1 MPPLAAAQATCSL
14 GRRAA
19 RPPQL
24 RGRKMVIANAAG
36 LSAPAGNQHSHSTQ
50 EVRPRV
56 FIVSDV
62 RLLCDGL
69 TLSLSQQPSLMVV
82 GSADPAF
89 ASARLADLHPHV
101 VLLDVGSPRGL
112 DMPPL
117 FRQVL
122 PDVKIVA
129 IAVNDVEQEVFACAD
144 ARVSGFVSRNGSL
157 QDLVAAIHCAMRNE
171 LVCSPRVAALLFG
184 RFATLRSEPTGERI
198 NGGLTQREHEI
209 VSLMT
214 RGLSNKEIAR
224 QLRIQNATVK
234 NHIHSILGKLQ
245 VRRRGEVAA
254 RMESGASSH
263 RRPLASPDLHLAAG
277 VGAMSSTD

>member
-1 MPPLAAAQATCSL
+1 
-14 GRRAA
+14 
-19 RPPQL
+19 
-24 RGRKMVIANAAG
+24 MVIANGAR
-36 LSAPAGNQHSHSTQ
+36 LSTPSGHQHPHSTQ
-50 EVRPRV
+50 EVRPCV

-69 TLSLSQQPSLMVV
+69 TLSLSQQRSLMVV
-82 GSADPAF
+82 GSADLAS
-89 ASARLADLHPHV
+89 ASARLADLQPHV
-101 VLLDVGSPRGL
+101 ILLDVGSPGGL
-112 DMPPL
+112 DLPPT

-122 PDVKIVA
+122 PEVKVVA

-144 ARVSGFVSRNGSL
+144 ARVSGFVSRNASL
-157 QDLVAAIHCAMRNE
+157 QDLVAAIHSAMRNE

-184 RFATLRSEPTGERI
+184 RVATMRSESTGERI
-198 NGGLTQREHEI
+198 NGGLTRREHEI
-209 VSLMT
+209 VSLIT

-254 RMESGASSH
+254 RMESGASS
-263 RRPLASPDLHLAAG
+263 RRRILTDRDLHLAAG
-277 VGAMSSTD
+277 IGAMSSTD